1 MATTKADAPASL
13 TAKRIESLLSARL
26 FLEPQLTGGRL
37 TFLSNLSGHLSL
49 YAMDVAGGVPEP
61 MLPPQVALQN
71 PELIGGHSFEVLP
84 GLSQI
89 LVMIDRDGDEN
100 YEPFLIPIDGG
111 FPEPLSAEMFGGRRS
126 HLVSVDARS
135 GRAYFM
141 AESREESV
149 DFAIRVDLETCEADT
164 LWQSAYGAFPAAWTP
179 DHSRVFL
186 LDGYTLGD
194 VVLYEVES
202 GSRRMLHG
210 TPLDERDGDGEYAL
224 SGIASPHGTKSG
236 SGILLVTTIF
246 GDTGVPGY
254 LDLTKPRADIERVAF
269 RGLVHE
275 GAGELER
282 VQHLEGDRYAAV
294 FNIDGCSWAYEARL
308 DEAARTLTVE
318 RILVGEGE
326 LAGGVL
332 HGIDCDEESGRFALA
347 FCTATMPT
355 QLYVLE
361 PDRSDAEGGVGVGST
376 EPPRSGGAG
385 LAGAGAGSGV
395 GSTEPPRSGGAGL
408 AGAGAGGV
416 RAGRRTRERALG
428 LAPGLLAAGEDASF
442 ESHDGLRISA
452 RLYLPSSEL
461 GYDGP
466 WPLVYYVHGGP
477 QSQERPNFA
486 WFSMPLI
493 QILALEGFAVFVPN
507 VRGSS
512 GYGLTYTKWVDRD
525 WGGDDRLDHVHAM
538 TEVLPRDPRLDVER
552 AGVVGR
558 SYGGYMTLML
568 ASRHP
573 ELWRAAVDMFGPYDL
588 LTFVDRIPE
597 TWKPY
602 FRLAVGDPEHDREF
616 FVDRSPRSKIFDIVC
631 PLLVIQGQND
641 PRVVEQESRDLVDE
655 LRGAGRDVD
664 YLVFED
670 EGHDVLK
677 LPNRVRCY
685 ERIVGF
691 FSEHLEAV

>member
-1 MATTKADAPASL
+1 M
-13 TAKRIESLLSARL
+13 
-26 FLEPQLTGGRL
+26 
-37 TFLSNLSGHLSL
+37 
-49 YAMDVAGGVPEP
+49 
-61 MLPPQVALQN
+61 
-71 PELIGGHSFEVLP
+71 
-84 GLSQI
+84 
-89 LVMIDRDGDEN
+89 
-100 YEPFLIPIDGG
+100 
-111 FPEPLSAEMFGGRRS
+111 
-126 HLVSVDARS
+126 
-135 GRAYFM
+135 
-141 AESREESV
+141 
-149 DFAIRVDLETCEADT
+149 
-164 LWQSAYGAFPAAWTP
+164 
-179 DHSRVFL
+179 
-186 LDGYTLGD
+186 
-194 VVLYEVES
+194 
-202 GSRRMLHG
+202 
-210 TPLDERDGDGEYAL
+210 
-224 SGIASPHGTKSG
+224 
-236 SGILLVTTIF
+236 TTIF

-282 VQHLEGDRYAAV
+282 LQHLEGDRYAAV

-376 EPPRSGGAG
+376 EPPGSGGAG

-512 GYGLTYTKWVDRD
+512 GYGLT
-525 WGGDDRLDHVHAM
+525 
-538 TEVLPRDPRLDVER
+538 